1 MIRAPPRSTRTDTPC
16 PYTSLFRSHALAPGR
31 ATVVEHGRGTRGVTA
46 VVLPLKF
53 QVGARTLWSI
63 SRRLVRV
70 PLSLADVLLPR
81 VPPLPPLDFPGDCNL
96 FPPLPEERV
105 PAVPEQ
111 APVLVAFSHPP
122 PT

>member
-70 PLSLADVLLPR
+70 PLSLADVLEPR
-81 VPPLPPLDFPGDCNL
+81 VPPLPPLDVAADGIL
-96 FPPLPEERV
+96 LRSAERRV
-105 PAVPEQ
+105 GKACVSTCRSRWSPY
-111 APVLVAFSHPP
+111 H
-122 PT
+122 